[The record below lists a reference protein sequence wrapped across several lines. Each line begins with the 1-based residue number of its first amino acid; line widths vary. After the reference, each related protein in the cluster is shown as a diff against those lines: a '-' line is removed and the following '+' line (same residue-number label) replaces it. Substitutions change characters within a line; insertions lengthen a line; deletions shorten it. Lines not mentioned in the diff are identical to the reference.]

1 MLNPSKQSHFKEFCI
16 GQFVL
21 VFLMLAVPIR
31 AASEYRFDS
40 WTTDN
45 GLPQVSVNSI
55 RQTRDGFLWMTTFGG
70 LVRYDGLRFQVFN
83 TGNTKGLRASR
94 FSRLEEDG
102 HGNLWISTE
111 GQGVTRYRE
120 GVFTTFT
127 TENGLPDNFVQQI
140 EIDSNG
146 DLILDFIG
154 KILRWNGEAF
164 VDNIP
169 AAGEPNLQPL
179 YRSKNGGWY
188 FENSRLRKYENGQ
201 VTVDYPTDL
210 VVLRALE
217 DSKGR
222 LWIAADGKD
231 FLYMLKD
238 GKMTVYHKADGFP
251 EFRMGI
257 MTEDRS
263 GQLWFGAS
271 DGVYQFDGQKF
282 TKYTA
287 ADGLVRGLITA
298 IFQDREGTLWI
309 GTNGGLSRLT
319 KRTITTYSEP
329 DGLAAD
335 NVYPIFEDA
344 DGTIWMGSWPGL
356 TVYENGVFQD
366 VGKRYLPGQ
375 DLVMSILRDSR
386 GNLWL
391 GGWSGLVMP
400 PGNNAPKPGQH
411 VLSGMNV
418 RAIYEDRAGNI
429 WFGTSYGVVK
439 FDGREYTS
447 FSQKEGFPAKGVFVI
462 REDRS
467 GTLWIGTES
476 GLVTYRNGQFTST
489 TERHGTSA
497 SIVRSIYEDAD
508 GTLWIGMYDSGL
520 YRYKDDKFT
529 HFTTENGL
537 FDNGAFQIVE
547 DDQQNFWISCN
558 LGIYRVRKAD
568 FNDVADGRIGEVTSI
583 LYNKRDGM
591 LNSECNG
598 GGQNAGLRARDG
610 RIWFP
615 TQQGVAVLDPR
626 TVPINPTPPPVV
638 IESLIVDTK
647 PIDQYKPIVLQPG
660 QSSLEVHYSGLSF
673 INPELVKFKYKLE
686 GLDPDWIDAQTR
698 RTAYYSHI
706 PPGNYTF
713 KVLAA
718 NRDGVW
724 NEQGA
729 TLSLSVLPPFWR
741 TWWFLILAT
750 IAITFMIYALYRRR
764 IDRLEHSH
772 AAQEAFALKLIESQE
787 RERKRIAS
795 ELHDSLGQSLVLI
808 KNWALLAIQADAQNR
823 SPKPNLDEIS
833 ETASEAIK
841 EVREISY
848 NLGPY
853 QLDRLGLKKTIEEM
867 VQKVD
872 DSSATKFILDIGEID
887 GCLARDAEVSFFRIV
902 QEALN
907 NVVKHAEATE
917 AALGIA
923 KEGDHV
929 VLTIR
934 DDGSGFD
941 AARTGNGFGLVGMSE
956 RVGLLRGEISVRSE
970 IGKGTSV
977 RVTLPCTSNNGQRNN
992 DSNRG

>member
-1 MLNPSKQSHFKEFCI
+1 VLNPSKQPHSRVLCF
-16 GQFVL
+16 GQLALLLLALVAPVL
-21 VFLMLAVPIR
+21 
-31 AASEYRFDS
+31 AASEYRFDT

-45 GLPQVSVNSI
+45 GLPQGSVNSI
-55 RQTRDGFLWMTTFGG
+55 RQTRDGFIWMTTFGG

-102 HGNLWISTE
+102 QGNLWMSTE
-111 GQGVTRYRE
+111 GQGVTRYKD

-146 DLILDFIG
+146 DMILDFMG
-154 KILRWNGEAF
+154 RILRWNGETF
-164 VDNIP
+164 VDNVP
-169 AAGEPNLQPL
+169 STGEPNLPPL
-179 YRSKNGGWY
+179 HRLKNGGWY

-201 VTVDYPTDL
+201 LTVDYPTDL
-210 VVLRALE
+210 VVLRAME

-222 LWIAADGKD
+222 LWIAADQKD

-238 GKMTVYHKADGFP
+238 GKLSEYHRSDGFP

-257 MTEDRS
+257 MTEDSS

-282 TKYTA
+282 TRYTT
-287 ADGLVRGLITA
+287 ADGLVRGLVTS
-298 IFQDREGTLWI
+298 IFQDREGTLWV
-309 GTNGGLSRLT
+309 GTSGGLSRLT
-319 KRTITTYSEP
+319 RRTITTYSAA
-329 DGLAAD
+329 DGLAHD
-335 NVYPIFEDA
+335 NVYPIYEDA
-344 DGTIWMGSWPGL
+344 DGKIWIGSWAGL
-356 TVYENGVFQD
+356 SSYENGVFQNIGHRHSAD
-366 VGKRYLPGQ
+366 AELM
-375 DLVMSILRDSR
+375 MSILRDTR

-400 PGNNAPKPGQH
+400 PENHAPKPGPNI
-411 VLSGMNV
+411 LTGMNV
-418 RAIYEDRAGNI
+418 RAIYEDRAGNV
-429 WFGTSYGVVK
+429 WFGTSVGLVK
-439 FDGREYTS
+439 FDGRVYIS
-447 FSQKEGFPAKGVFVI
+447 YSHKEGLPAKGVFVI
-462 REDRS
+462 REDRA

-476 GLVTYRNGQFTST
+476 GLVAYRNGQFNSI
-489 TERHGTSA
+489 TERLGA
-497 SIVRSIYEDAD
+497 AGNIVRSIYEDAE
-508 GTLWIGMYDSGL
+508 GTLWIGMYDSGI
-520 YRYKDDKFT
+520 YRFKNDVFT
-529 HFTTENGL
+529 HYTTENGL
-537 FDNGAFQIVE
+537 FDNGAFSMVE
-547 DDQQNFWISCN
+547 DDQGNFWISCN

-615 TQQGVAVLDPR
+615 TQQGVAVIDPQ
-626 TVPINPTPPPVV
+626 TIPLNPIPPPVV
-638 IESLIVDTK
+638 IESLVIDTK
-647 PIDQYKPIVLQPG
+647 TVDQYKKIEIQPE
-660 QSSLEVHYSGLSF
+660 QSSLEIHYSGLSF

-686 GLDPDWIDAQTR
+686 GLDPEWIDAQTR

-729 TLSLSVLPPFWR
+729 ILSLAVLPPFWR
-741 TWWFLILAT
+741 TWWFLVLASIGVT
-750 IAITFMIYALYRRR
+750 LIIFTLYRRR
-764 IDRLEHSH
+764 INMLTRAH

-787 RERKRIAS
+787 RERKRIAA

-808 KNWALLAIQADAQNR
+808 KNWALLAIQAYTQKR
-823 SPKPNLDEIS
+823 SPKANLDEIS

-867 VQKVD
+867 IQKVD
-872 DSSATKFILDIGEID
+872 DSSPTKFILDIGEID

-907 NVVKHAEATE
+907 NVVKHAAATE
-917 AALGIA
+917 ASLGIG
-923 KEGDHV
+923 KEGGHL

-934 DDGSGFD
+934 DDGNGFD
-941 AARTGNGFGLVGMSE
+941 AARSESGFGLVGMSE

-977 RVTLPCTSNNGQRNN
+977 RVRLPCTSNNG
-992 DSNRG
+992 